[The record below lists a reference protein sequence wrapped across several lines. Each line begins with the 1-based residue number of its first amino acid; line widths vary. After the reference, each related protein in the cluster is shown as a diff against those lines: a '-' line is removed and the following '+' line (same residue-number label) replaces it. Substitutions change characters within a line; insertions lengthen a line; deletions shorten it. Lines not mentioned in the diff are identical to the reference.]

1 MPRVPAIGLLVLAGL
16 LLPRTVRADDFAFAI
31 DLEAK
36 TPTAGKTA
44 HADVVALGVKPKE
57 RGVLEAKAGQRLTVK
72 WTLRNVD
79 PKMTFKDVTVHFFA
93 VKEEKAGQVAVPKLD
108 RDVAAES
115 ALSMD
120 FKPKDSNE
128 GELSFTIDK
137 PGVYLLRVE
146 TLDAAQ
152 GEDGREYF
160 AALDLVVR

>member
-1 MPRVPAIGLLVLAGL
+1 MLRVPAVGLLVCTSL
-16 LLPRTVRADDFAFAI
+16 LFPRSVRADDLAFAI

-36 TPTAGKTA
+36 TPAVSKTA

-57 RGVLEAKAGQRLTVK
+57 RGVLEAKAGQRVTVK
-72 WTLRNVD
+72 WMLRNND
-79 PKMTFKDVTVHFFA
+79 PKITFKDVTVHFFA
-93 VKEEKAGQVAVPKLD
+93 VKEEKAGQLAVPKPD
-108 RDVAAES
+108 RDVPAES

-120 FKPKDSNE
+120 FKPKDANE

>member
-1 MPRVPAIGLLVLAGL
+1 MPRVPAVLFVCAGL
-16 LLPRTVRADDFAFAI
+16 FAPGVTRAEDLAFAI
-31 DLEAK
+31 DLDVK
-36 TPTAGKTA
+36 TPTASKTA

-57 RGVLEAKAGQRLTVK
+57 RGVLEAKAGQRVTVK

-79 PKMTFKDVTVHFFA
+79 PRATFKDVTVHFFA
-93 VKEEKAGQVAVPKLD
+93 VKEAKAGQTAVPKLD

-128 GELSFTIDK
+128 GELSFPLDK